1 MDTSAFH
8 IRNARIVK
16 PHDIVT
22 GDLVLEDG
30 VIAYAGGPL
39 DDEDGH
45 VVIDGSGLYLMPG
58 FIDIHV
64 HGGCGFDATM
74 GMYNADDDSFDNSP
88 AAFARGIRASLR
100 SMADAG
106 TTTALLAT
114 LAAADESLAIGLREL
129 GAYANDPGNGRDG
142 TRLAGLFVE
151 GTFIKR
157 PEFSGAQ
164 NPMYFK
170 APSVDAFEHL
180 NRLAAGAIKYVNVV
194 PEHGAQALELMEHL
208 RAAGILVGAGH
219 TECSA
224 AQYLEAVDHGLRVAV
239 HFTNGP
245 TGSSLK
251 PFGGGGVLQAV
262 LRSHK
267 VYAELILD
275 GYHVNPHYVRDII
288 GRKTPDRI
296 IGVTDAMFAT
306 GVAGLSQFT
315 VSGVR
320 GQASANG
327 RYLRT
332 EKPGI
337 LFGSV
342 LRMDVAFS
350 NLISWLSVPFPG
362 IWTEEHPPLP
372 LEECVLYAS
381 RMLSGNPARVFGAYH
396 PRDERLNQDLSGYTG
411 GIEVG
416 KRADVIL
423 AAVEGEPGSYRLR
436 IRDTFVGGRRFEIG
450 A

>member
-1 MDTSAFH
+1 MDTPAFH

-22 GDLVLEDG
+22 GDLVLENG

-45 VVIDGSGLYLMPG
+45 VVIDASGLYVMPG
-58 FIDIHV
+58 FIDLHV

-74 GMYNADDDSFDNSP
+74 GMYNAAADSFDSSP
-88 AAFARGIRASLR
+88 EAFARGIRAALR

-129 GAYANDPGNGRDG
+129 GAYANGPANGRDG

-164 NPMYFK
+164 NPRYFK
-170 APSVDAFEHL
+170 APSVDAFEQL

-194 PEHGAQALELMEHL
+194 PEHGAQALELMKHL
-208 RAAGILVGAGH
+208 RGAGIVVGAGH

-224 AQYLEAVDHGLRVAV
+224 AQYLEAVDHGLRVAI

-288 GRKTPDRI
+288 SRKTHDRV
-296 IGVTDAMFAT
+296 IGVTDAMFAVDAEGIDSFSMR
-306 GVAGLSQFT
+306 GVAGQLS
-315 VSGVR
+315 G
-320 GQASANG
+320 NG
-327 RYLRT
+327 EYLRVVDKENT
-332 EKPGI
+332 

-342 LRMDVAFS
+342 LKLRQAFS
-350 NLISWLSVPFPG
+350 NLVSWYTRPMPG
-362 IWTEEHPPLP
+362 IWQDAHPPLG
-372 LEECVLYAS
+372 LHDAILTAS
-381 RMLSGNPARVFGAYH
+381 KMLSENPARALALYE
-396 PRDERLNQDLSGYTG
+396 PTCRWLNQDLSGYTG
-411 GIEVG
+411 SLEVG
-416 KRADVIL
+416 KRADVVAMRL
-423 AAVEGEPGSYRLR
+423 VGSAGDYATE
-436 IRDTFVGGRRFEIG
+436 IEHVFVGGAKVE
-450 A
+450 